1 MRLTLATLA
10 VSLAAASASA
20 AADGPPPAPTLALAP
35 AAVAAVV
42 QLPGSALPAQEV
54 CDPQDLQGEVVCL
67 LREVL
72 CHHIPILAC
81 TA

>member
-20 AADGPPPAPTLALAP
+20 AADGPPPAPNLATP